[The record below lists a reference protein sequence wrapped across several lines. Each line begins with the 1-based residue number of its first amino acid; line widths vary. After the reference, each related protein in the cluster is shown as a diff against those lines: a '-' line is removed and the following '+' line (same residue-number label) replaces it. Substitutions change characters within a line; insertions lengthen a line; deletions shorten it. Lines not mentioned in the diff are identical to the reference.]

1 MTHTKEATVPLGEY
15 LFTRLKQLKIG
26 SIFGVPGDYNLRL
39 LDYIKPT
46 GINWIGNCN
55 ELNAAYTAD
64 GYSRIQGLSAV
75 ITTFGVG
82 ELSAING
89 IAGAYSERAPVI
101 HIVGAPSRTLQ
112 SARALVHHTF
122 LDGEYGRFAE
132 MHRHVTAAQ
141 TCLTD
146 VQTAADKIDWIIEQ
160 AMIHQRPVYLQIP
173 DDLVSMQVSTA
184 NFEKRPVI
192 RPAPS
197 TAEIGAKTV
206 DKILQR
212 IYSATKPLIY
222 VDGESRSIGAID
234 EINKLINTTNWPTWT
249 TAFGK
254 GLISEE
260 LPNVHGVYLADD
272 GDTVSHDYFKSSD
285 LILFFG
291 PHMSNINTGI
301 FKAIPEESVTVSF
314 SPGQIKIAGEVIRDV
329 DPRQYLQKI
338 VSQFDSSRL
347 AKIESPAIATKAPAE
362 PSPSDALNQAQF
374 YHYVNPMFSRGDIVL
389 TETGTAATGGKAFKL
404 PQGCSYFT
412 CVTWLSI
419 GYMLPATLGA
429 ALAQRDMQGSQRAV
443 LFIGDGSLQMTAQE
457 ISTMIKQKLNVI
469 IFVINNNGY
478 TIERAIHGRN
488 ADYNDISPWNHQHAL
503 GLFGLSR
510 EDASKRY
517 FSAKTFAELRTALDS
532 KVVQDSEGV
541 TMIEVFMG
549 QEDCTG
555 ELKEL
560 LDRQMAR
567 EKSQ

>member
-1 MTHTKEATVPLGEY
+1 MTHTKEATIPLGEY

-46 GINWIGNCN
+46 GIKWIGNCN
-55 ELNAAYTAD
+55 ELNAAYSAD

-82 ELSAING
+82 ELSAINA
-89 IAGAYSERAPVI
+89 IAGAYAERAPVI
-101 HIVGAPSRTLQ
+101 HIVGAPARTLQ

-146 VQTAADKIDWIIEQ
+146 VQTTADKIDWIIEQ

-173 DDLVSMQVSTA
+173 DDLVGMPVSTA

-197 TAEIGAKTV
+197 TAEISAETV
-206 DKILQR
+206 DKILER
-212 IYSATKPLIY
+212 IYSATKPLIL

-249 TAFGK
+249 SAFGK
-254 GLISEE
+254 GLINEE
-260 LPNVHGVYLADD
+260 LPNVHGVYLADN
-272 GDTVSHDYFKSSD
+272 GDEVSYDYFKSSD

-314 SPGQIKIAGEVIRDV
+314 SPGQIKIAGQVIRDV

-338 VSQFDSSRL
+338 VSQFDSSKL
-347 AKIESPAIATKAPAE
+347 AKIESPAIPTNAQPD

-374 YHYVNPMFSRGDIVL
+374 YHYVNSMFRRGDIVL
-389 TETGTAATGGKAFKL
+389 TETGTAATGGKVFKL

-429 ALAQRDMQGSQRAV
+429 ALAQRDMKGSQRAV

-488 ADYNDISPWNHQHAL
+488 ADYNDISAWNHQHAL
-503 GLFGLSR
+503 GLFGLSQ

-560 LDRQMAR
+560 LDRQMSR
-567 EKSQ
+567 EKTQ